1 LATGNSFAELVLASS
16 TDPTI
21 AAFTCQRR
29 APPEDEI
36 RTPTGHPQ
44 RIPMINAP
52 LTDHT
57 VPPQAHASEKLL
69 HAEDQ
74 GYHKSLKPRQ
84 IQMIAIGGA
93 IGTGLFLGAGGR
105 LNAAGPSLAIAYAV
119 CGFFAFLILR
129 ALGELVLH
137 RPSSGS
143 FVSYAREFFGEKA
156 AFVSGWF
163 YWVTWAT
170 TTVVDITAIA
180 LYMNFFGKYVEW
192 IGAVPQWAWA
202 LIALVVVVTLNMVSV
217 KVFGEMEFWF
227 ALIKVVALVSFLLV
241 GLYFVVFGTPIP
253 GQQVGF
259 SLITDNG
266 GIFPNGLLPLVLL
279 MAGVLFAYGAIEL
292 VGTAAG
298 ETENP
303 EKIMPKA
310 INSVVFRIAVFYV
323 GSVILLA
330 LLLPYTSYVKGVSPF
345 VTFFGSIG
353 VQGMDVVMNL
363 VVLTAALSSLNA
375 GLYATGRILRSM
387 SVAGSAPKFAQ
398 RMNKAGV
405 PYGGILL
412 TAGVSL
418 LGVPLNYLV
427 PADAFE
433 IVLSIAAT
441 GTIITWA
448 TIVLCQLQLK
458 RWADKGWL
466 NRPSFRMF
474 GAPYTGYLSMLFLA
488 GVLVMVFIDSPLTM
502 LVTAI
507 ACALLVVGWY
517 LSRQRIHE
525 IAAAR
530 DGFTGSSPVIANRP
544 VSGAEDR
551 I

>member
-1 LATGNSFAELVLASS
+1 MT
-16 TDPTI
+16 
-21 AAFTCQRR
+21 
-29 APPEDEI
+29 
-36 RTPTGHPQ
+36 
-44 RIPMINAP
+44 NAP
-52 LTDHT
+52 ITDHT
-57 VPPQAHASEKLL
+57 VPPQAHATEKLL
-69 HAEDQ
+69 HAEDK

-105 LNAAGPSLAIAYAV
+105 LNAAGPSLVIAYAV

-163 YWVTWAT
+163 YWINWAT
-170 TTVVDITAIA
+170 TTIVDITAAA
-180 LYMNFFGKYVEW
+180 LYMNFFGKYVPW
-192 IGAVPQWAWA
+192 MGVVPQWAWA
-202 LIALVVVVTLNMVSV
+202 LIALVVVLSLNLVSV
-217 KVFGEMEFWF
+217 KVFGEMEFYF
-227 ALIKVVALVSFLLV
+227 ALIKVAALVVFLVV
-241 GLYFVVFGTPIP
+241 GTFFVIFGTPVP
-253 GQQVGF
+253 GQEVGF
-259 SLITDNG
+259 SLLTDHG
-266 GIFPNGLLPLVLL
+266 GIFPNGILPMIIL
-279 MAGVLFAYGAIEL
+279 MQGVLFAYASIEL

-345 VTFFGSIG
+345 VTFFGHIG
-353 VQGMDVVMNL
+353 IQGVDVIMNL

-375 GLYATGRILRSM
+375 GLYSTGRILRSM

-405 PYGGILL
+405 PYGGIAI

-433 IVLSIAAT
+433 IVLNVASV
-441 GTIITWA
+441 GIIVTWA
-448 TIVLCQLQLK
+448 TIVLCQMQLK

-466 NRPSFRMF
+466 KRPSFRMF
-474 GAPYTGYLSMLFLA
+474 GAPYTGYLSLLFLV

-507 ACALLVVGWY
+507 ACALMVVGWY
-517 LSRQRIHE
+517 LCRKQIHE
-525 IAAAR
+525 LAAAR
-530 DGFTGSSPVIANRP
+530 DGFTGSSPVIANLP
-544 VSGAEDR
+544 VAGSEDR